1 MPSARERVNAG
12 IRADNYAV
20 SAANLR
26 LLDSYALIIS
36 VSGVHYLGVA
46 KTRVRRGGVNDE
58 DHN

>member
-36 VSGVHYLGVA
+36 VSDVHYP
-46 KTRVRRGGVNDE
+46 
-58 DHN
+58 